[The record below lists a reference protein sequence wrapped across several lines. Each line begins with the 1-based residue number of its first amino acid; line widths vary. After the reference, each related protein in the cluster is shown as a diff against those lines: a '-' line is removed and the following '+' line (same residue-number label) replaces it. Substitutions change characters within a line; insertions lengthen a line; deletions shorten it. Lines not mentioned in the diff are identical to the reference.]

1 MNYDI
6 LQVYANSPPLTML
19 EFKHNSEL
27 PELKPNISYLE
38 GRKHLPIVE
47 IRDAAQFYLSL
58 PLGAEIC
65 AGDCLIKKAVPTAT
79 SCTEIYHLVKWL
91 TSCRHSSIY
100 SASGSAPAPAVFG
113 AQNFDGAECSICGIP
128 KSRGQKRAVVN
139 KSDGYL
145 MFGSVAKAI
154 QECAPTDDSSM
165 PPIQHGMFAP
175 WAISCI
181 FRALVMPPTRPSLML
196 MKPQAPIWIAFIALP
211 GDVMLSSRQIGVF
224 NCFCNVA
231 WQIKSSCISGCSIIS
246 RLNSSTC
253 LNISM
258 SSRE

>member
-79 SCTEIYHLVKWL
+79 SCTEIYHLVK
-91 TSCRHSSIY
+91 
-100 SASGSAPAPAVFG
+100 
-113 AQNFDGAECSICGIP
+113 
-128 KSRGQKRAVVN
+128 
-139 KSDGYL
+139 
-145 MFGSVAKAI
+145 
-154 QECAPTDDSSM
+154 
-165 PPIQHGMFAP
+165 
-175 WAISCI
+175 
-181 FRALVMPPTRPSLML
+181 
-196 MKPQAPIWIAFIALP
+196 
-211 GDVMLSSRQIGVF
+211 
-224 NCFCNVA
+224 
-231 WQIKSSCISGCSIIS
+231 
-246 RLNSSTC
+246 
-253 LNISM
+253 
-258 SSRE
+258 